1 MITNHSLTPSMSLRG
16 NQNNVYIIVWCQLD
30 KFKKNHSV
38 LFIVWRLESWST
50 FVVHLYNH
58 VHLFLDMWMGAH
70 TESGIC
76 LCQSC
81 LSSIGLVTSYW
92 QTWWMRTISTC
103 LTWSPFSQPKL
114 SIWPFPGDP
123 SLSRWWRTKSY
134 SKSLESRQLSAKT
147 SSVTIQLYNSP
158 LFNYSLNLD
167 LFILC
172 FSLLLYYC

>member
-1 MITNHSLTPSMSLRG
+1 MA
-16 NQNNVYIIVWCQLD
+16 W
-30 KFKKNHSV
+30 K
-38 LFIVWRLESWST
+38 LESWST

-58 VHLFLDMWMGAH
+58 VHVFFTIISCIFLDMWMGAH

-92 QTWWMRTISTC
+92 RTWWMKTIFTC

-114 SIWPFPGDP
+114 SIWPSLGDP

-134 SKSLESRQLSAKT
+134 SKSLDSRQLSAKT
-147 SSVTIQLYNSP
+147 SSVTIQEYNCH
-158 LFNYSLNLD
+158 LFNYSVNLD
-167 LFILC
+167 TFKLC
-172 FSLLLYYC
+172 FSLS